1 MNTQQNISKKLFKT
15 AKEEYGDQFS
25 AHLIE
30 QYKVYLEMAD
40 RISDRRQTANS
51 FFVTLN
57 TAIIA
62 LVGYVNLGDK
72 KAFAFYWL
80 ISIAGMILCFM
91 WYRLIRSYKDLNSA
105 KFKVVHEIE
114 AKLPIAPFDAEWEAV
129 ERGENPTLYLPFTH
143 IEIYIPWIF
152 FAVHSF
158 VLFRCLPWFSIIKSL
173 CNQQ

>member
-1 MNTQQNISKKLFKT
+1 MSNQQNISNKLFQT
-15 AKEEYGDQFS
+15 DHLEYGENFFN
-25 AHLIE
+25 HLLE

-40 RISDRRQTANS
+40 RISARRQTANS

-62 LVGYVNLGDK
+62 LVGYVNFGDK
-72 KAFAFYWL
+72 DDLAFYWL

-114 AKLPIAPFDAEWEAV
+114 TKLPIAPFDAEWEAV
-129 ERGENPTLYLPFTH
+129 ERGENPKLYLPFTH
-143 IEIYIPWIF
+143 IEVFIPWVF
-152 FAVHSF
+152 FAVHSL
-158 VLFRCLPWFSIIKSL
+158 VLLRCFQWRNLLAFLCKS
-173 CNQQ
+173 